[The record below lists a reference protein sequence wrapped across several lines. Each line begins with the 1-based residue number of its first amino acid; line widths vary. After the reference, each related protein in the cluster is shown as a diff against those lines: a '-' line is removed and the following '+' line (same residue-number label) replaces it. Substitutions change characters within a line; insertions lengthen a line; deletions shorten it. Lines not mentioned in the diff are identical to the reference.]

1 MWQIQWVLGLIPD
14 DILIY
19 IYNVFIVIGLI
30 GYIGSKLA
38 SKFPFKY
45 IPIIGQYT
53 TICEILGVI
62 LLTLGAW
69 CIGGYDVE
77 MAWRDK
83 VKQVES
89 KIEVAKEES
98 KEANI
103 IIQTKIVKQKEIVH
117 DVQIQVQKEI
127 QIVEKQID
135 AECKLDPVVP
145 TIHNKAAKNPF
156 NPVYL
161 DPKDARDKK

>member
-19 IYNVFIVIGLI
+19 IYNTFIVIGLI

-83 VKQVES
+83 VKEVEA
-89 KIEVAKEES
+89 KVETAKEKS
-98 KEANI
+98 KEANVV
-103 IIQTKIVKQKEIVH
+103 IQTKIVKQKEIVH

>member
-14 DILIY
+14 NILIY
-19 IYNVFIVIGLI
+19 IYNTFIVIGLI

-53 TICEILGVI
+53 TICEILSVI

-69 CIGGYDVE
+69 CIGGYNVE

-83 VKQVES
+83 TKEVES
-89 KIEVAKEES
+89 KIALAEVKSKEE
-98 KEANI
+98 
-103 IIQTKIVKQKEIVH
+103 T
-117 DVQIQVQKEI
+117 
-127 QIVEKQID
+127 
-135 AECKLDPVVP
+135 
-145 TIHNKAAKNPF
+145 
-156 NPVYL
+156 
-161 DPKDARDKK
+161 R

>member
-19 IYNVFIVIGLI
+19 IYNTFIVIGLI

-98 KEANI
+98 KEANV